1 MTIDPHPHPNCL
13 LCGDDNPWSL
23 RLRFDP
29 GPDGGVVARFRGRSE
44 LQGYDGILHGGV
56 IASLLDAAM
65 TNCLFQMAVEAVT
78 GDLRIRYRR
87 SVPYYA
93 DLELR
98 ARVLLVKRPLFVVE
112 ADLVCDSRI
121 AASASARFMERKR

>member
-1 MTIDPHPHPNCL
+1 M
-13 LCGDDNPWSL
+13 
-23 RLRFDP
+23 
-29 GPDGGVVARFRGRSE
+29 
-44 LQGYDGILHGGV
+44 

-87 SVPYYA
+87 SVPYHA

-112 ADLVCDSRI
+112 ADLVCDARI